1 MITRPSPNH
10 SRTSRHP
17 NGFLT
22 PKWTGLLGLWQ
33 IIKFRFLHPRPAT
46 GTGSQRK
53 EWYQRFFLFGRKA
66 HSPQL
71 TTPYTRNP
79 SASTSSTATAA
90 APAAASKATNC
101 PTLLT
106 KSSSPAYHVRL
117 SFAGCQAPIDGWPI
131 PHPLRCPLVA
141 ILVSSSTVA
150 TPSPLP
156 SMPMVSCCLLF
167 GHLLSTRYRCPRP
180 AGSGCPPILGSL
192 TRPLEARAKPNVV
205 ASRHP
210 FSHRWSQGSFSTAR
224 RFALR

>member
-46 GTGSQRK
+46 GTGSQQK
-53 EWYQRFFLFGRKA
+53 EWDQRFFLFGRKA

-106 KSSSPAYHVRL
+106 KSSSPAYHVRFL
-117 SFAGCQAPIDGWPI
+117 FASCQAPINGWLLFVEI
-131 PHPLRCPLVA
+131 NH
-141 ILVSSSTVA
+141 
-150 TPSPLP
+150 PSPA
-156 SMPMVSCCLLF
+156 
-167 GHLLSTRYRCPRP
+167 LLS
-180 AGSGCPPILGSL
+180 
-192 TRPLEARAKPNVV
+192 
-205 ASRHP
+205 SRHHP
-210 FSHRWSQGSFSTAR
+210 CLVVDRSHA
-224 RFALR
+224 FAAPVNANG